1 MERYTAARNS
11 LLTEEEELCKLMRV
25 MDEAEEMATGAGAGT
40 AAAAAAAVA
49 ATAEAGSASVAAAE
63 RPPQGA
69 VESAAAAGVVVPRL
83 AAGLGTAAFKRMVL
97 GPLTPSDLKVR
108 GGGAAAGGCQSVASG
123 QQCSRLRATVTPRR
137 RRL

>member
-25 MDEAEEMATGAGAGT
+25 MDEAEEAAAGAGAGT

-49 ATAEAGSASVAAAE
+49 AAAEAGSGTVADAQT
-63 RPPQGA
+63 PQGA
-69 VESAAAAGVVVPRL
+69 AEGVAAAGVVVPRL
-83 AAGLGTAAFKRMVL
+83 AAGLSTAAFKRMVL

-108 GGGAAAGGCQSVASG
+108 GGGAA
-123 QQCSRLRATVTPRR
+123 VTA
-137 RRL
+137 LCTAAADVH